1 MKNSKDYAKKIHK
14 LHRSLKKKHPK
25 VSISTYEDPA
35 DALVY
40 AIISEHLL
48 DRQAKAAIKRLD
60 DFFVDLNDL
69 RVSREEEIV
78 EMIGEDTPV
87 ARKTASTLTTA
98 LTCIFDDHHKVSL
111 EALTKIGKRPAKSAL
126 EKMEGVSRFV
136 VDYCMLTALGGHA
149 IPLTEQMVE
158 YLHSSELVYPEAS
171 EQEIGGFLA
180 KQITAKN
187 GYEFYGLLRR
197 ESESYVRKIK
207 TKKKTKT
214 AKKKK
219 VEKTT
224 KSKKSAKKK
233 TKKKTKKKIEK
244 ETKTKKKTK
253 KKKTKK

>member
-25 VSISTYEDPA
+25 VSVSTYEDPA

-48 DRQAKAAIKRLD
+48 DKQAKAAIKRLD

-69 RVSREEEIV
+69 RVSREDEIV

-87 ARKTASTLTTA
+87 VRKTASTLTTA
-98 LTCIFDDHHKVSL
+98 LGCIFDDHHKVSL
-111 EALTKIGKRPAKSAL
+111 EALKKIGKRPAKSAI
-126 EKMEGVSRFV
+126 EKMGGVSRFV
-136 VDYCMLTALGGHA
+136 VDYCMLTSLGGHA
-149 IPLTEQMVE
+149 IPLTEQMIE
-158 YLHSSELVYPEAS
+158 YLHSSELVYPDAG

-207 TKKKTKT
+207 TKKKTRS
-214 AKKKK
+214 AGKKK
-219 VEKTT
+219 VKKTT
-224 KSKKSAKKK
+224 KSKKATKKK
-233 TKKKTKKKIEK
+233 TKKKTK
-244 ETKTKKKTK
+244 TKTKTKTK